1 MIASFRTN
9 LFVVIATDLRMSWSY
24 AMFRHPVSRRSEW
37 RTGNQ
42 RTVDVRAGQ
51 RGNSADLRRAGR
63 ERLRSR
69 DERLIPL
76 RGRRPTGRAS
86 TGEGIA
92 VGVRRGE
99 AVRER
104 LQERD
109 DLVLLLIRQAEIA
122 GRTVEVLR
130 DLRPGPAVHFLGRS
144 RRTVSGG
151 DIERIEIARIVEVHE
166 LLQALDVPIVEE
178 PLLEEGPRRLG
189 GTPWRCHRRVA
200 RRHHLE
206 LAVDTRGKLC
216 PVRVRVG
223 GGAEPA
229 SEALP
234 QSKVPIA
241 KSDGIGGEPRAIQ

>member
-1 MIASFRTN
+1 M
-9 LFVVIATDLRMSWSY
+9 
-24 AMFRHPVSRRSEW
+24 

-42 RTVDVRAGQ
+42 GAVDIRAGK
-51 RGNSADLRRAGR
+51 RRDATDLRRAGR
-63 ERLRSR
+63 KRRSR
-69 DERLIPL
+69 DEELVAL
-76 RGRRPTGRAS
+76 RGRRATGHAS
-86 TGEGIA
+86 PSKGVD

-130 DLRPGPAVHFLGRS
+130 DLRPGPAVYFLGRS
-144 RRTVSGG
+144 RRAVSGG

-189 GTPWRCHRRVA
+189 GTPWRCHGCVA

-206 LAVDTRGKLC
+206 LAVDTRRKLY
-216 PVRVRVG
+216 PGR
-223 GGAEPA
+223 
-229 SEALP
+229 
-234 QSKVPIA
+234 
-241 KSDGIGGEPRAIQ
+241 